1 MSGLLG
7 LLGLLGPDGRGLGLA
22 FLQRLLGLG
31 LRVVLELELG
41 PLEFRLAQ
49 RGGLARRRLGRG
61 LGLRFPRRLS
71 ISLCSFVRSGRG
83 VGFRGRAVRRGLLRG
98 DAVRFGRCCR
108 VRCCLL
114 LCGSLGGRAV
124 RCCRLRCS
132 GGLVPLGLLR
142 RKARRFVRLRRGRLG
157 LRLGGLRRG
166 GCRGGGL
173 PERLE
178 ARAGGRGPRR
188 RRRGAAARPVP
199 GPLGRGAGGVEVGP
213 HGLKGCQE

>member
-98 DAVRFGRCCR
+98 DAVRSAAAAASAAACCCAAASAAAR
-108 VRCCLL
+108 SAAAASAALAAWSR
-114 LCGSLGGRAV
+114 SA
-124 RCCRLRCS
+124 CS
-132 GGLVPLGLLR
+132 A
-142 RKARRFVRLRRGRLG
+142 ARRADSSGSAGRLG
-157 LRLGGLRRG
+157 LRRGLRRG

-173 PERLE
+173 RSASRR
-178 ARAGGRGPRR
+178 ARAAAAAPPSTRR
-188 RRRGAAARPVP
+188 RRRPVP